1 MRRCAA
7 VLAVVLAVPAPAL
20 GRQATPAE
28 KPAAEPGP
36 TATPTT
42 PASSDPDAEHL
53 GRIKRRLAAPTTVQ
67 DAALNAPAPT
77 FRVSISE
84 KVDLGK
90 LWDDKTGVSA
100 AVRPSGGPWHHE
112 FQDMVTPDEFK
123 GYGAI
128 FTNGEKMQL
137 AATSLAF
144 AGAMQLLT
152 AGIGKAKEALDDRAK
167 RKAKIE
173 VQSALEEFYQ
183 LHPEARP
190 ASTPPA
196 PATPVP

>member
-1 MRRCAA
+1 MRLCGGAA
-7 VLAVVLAVPAPAL
+7 IVLAGAALLAPVPARAQTPVPVTNVDHV
-20 GRQATPAE
+20 RQQLDTPSPLRDTVE
-28 KPAAEPGP
+28 M
-36 TATPTT
+36 TP
-42 PASSDPDAEHL
+42 P
-53 GRIKRRLAAPTTVQ
+53 
-67 DAALNAPAPT
+67 PT
-77 FRVSISE
+77 FRVSVSEDRVDISRFWGAP
-84 KVDLGK
+84 DA
-90 LWDDKTGVSA
+90 VSPM
-100 AVRPSGGPWHHE
+100 VRPSGGPWHHE
-112 FQDMVTPDEFK
+112 YVNMVTPDEFK

-167 RKAKIE
+167 RKARIE

-183 LHPEARP
+183 LHPEVRP